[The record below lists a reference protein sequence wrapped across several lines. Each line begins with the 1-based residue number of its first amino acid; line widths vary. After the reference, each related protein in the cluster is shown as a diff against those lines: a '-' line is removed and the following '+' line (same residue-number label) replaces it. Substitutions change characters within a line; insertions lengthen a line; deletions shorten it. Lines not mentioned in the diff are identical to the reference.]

1 VHVHETTEGIAVGL
15 EIVDD
20 KSRATHLRFGA
31 VARPEM
37 LDGVAPGELS
47 H

>member
-1 VHVHETTEGIAVGL
+1 VHETTEGTALGL

-20 KSRATHLRFGA
+20 KGRATHLRFGA
-31 VARPEM
+31 AARAET